1 MNTEL
6 LIGNIASAIIFACAL
21 TYAVERLRNAANGS
35 GWNT

>member
-6 LIGNIASAIIFACAL
+6 IIGNIASGIIFAAAL
-21 TYAVERLRNAANGS
+21 TYAVERLRSAATGS

>member
-6 LIGNIASAIIFACAL
+6 IIGNIASAVIFAVAL
-21 TYAVERLRNAANGS
+21 TYAVERLRSAATGS

>member
-6 LIGNIASAIIFACAL
+6 IIGNIASAIIFAAAL
-21 TYAVERLRNAANGS
+21 THGVERLRNAATGS